1 MTTNFASKYINKNV
15 ITQNRCTVKKFSLKK
30 IDIFS
35 KIQIFFIL
43 YFQLLPVLSPIN
55 YNLGIFFIEMNYIY
69 LLEF

>member
-15 ITQNRCTVKKFSLKK
+15 ITQSGCTVKKFSLKK

-55 YNLGIFFIEMNYIY
+55 YNLGIFFNEMIYIY